1 MLHLEILNHF
11 TNPNRKAGKEM
22 SEEAKETVAEA
33 KKESS
38 GAGKAIASVFAQI
51 VTCAVCIV
59 VGWFVKDN
67 WPEEKADAGAN
78 PMAAM
83 AGMAQ
88 TVAVT
93 NAQMRAYNRPEK
105 FVAHAEPV
113 QEVDLLPQVDGYIV
127 ELKFKE
133 GDTVKAGDLLYV
145 LDDER
150 YQAVVNQRKADLEA
164 AEAEARRAKRYYDRM
179 QNADERGITQ
189 LERDNAEAA
198 SESAAAAVLQ
208 AKANLVVAEYD
219 LKKAKVFAPI
229 SGQIGKSSA
238 HVGDYVAPSKGALAH
253 IVQIDPMRVS
263 FPLTDRAYIAW
274 REAQKKGIYEKFRL
288 RLTLADGSEYDHQ
301 GEWAFDDNEM
311 SASTA
316 TIQMRLSFPN
326 PDRLLIPNSYVTLL
340 ADYQEPPMYPSVP
353 QSAIFDLPGG
363 NVGVWVVKDDG
374 TVESRAVTTRD
385 AYLGWN
391 PIIEGLAE
399 GEKVVISGVAKLQN
413 GMKVVDVPPTLNEDI
428 DPNFKPSVED

>member
-1 MLHLEILNHF
+1 M
-11 TNPNRKAGKEM
+11 TNGNNDGK
-22 SEEAKETVAEA
+22 SAV
-33 KKESS
+33 
-38 GAGKAIASVFAQI
+38 GSVIGTI
-51 VTCAVCIV
+51 VLAVVCIV
-59 VGWFVKDN
+59 GGWIARELF
-67 WPEEKADAGAN
+67 PEAKPAEN

-93 NAQMRAYNRPEK
+93 NAQMRAYNRPET

-113 QEVDLLPQVDGYIV
+113 QEVDLLPQVDGYIL
-127 ELKFKE
+127 EMKFKE

-150 YQAVVNQRKADLEA
+150 YRAVVNQRKADLEA
-164 AEAEARRAKRYYDRM
+164 AEAEARRAKRYYERM
-179 QNADERGITQ
+179 QNADARGITQ
-189 LERDNAEAA
+189 LERDNAEAQND
-198 SESAAAAVLQ
+198 SAAAAVLQ

-219 LKKAKVFAPI
+219 LKKAKVIAPI

-238 HVGDYVAPSKGALAH
+238 HVGDYVAPSKGALAR

-263 FPLTDRAYIAW
+263 FPMTDRAYIAW
-274 REAQKKGIYEKFRL
+274 REAQKRGEAEAMRL
-288 RLTLADGSEYDHQ
+288 RLKLADGSEYSERGSWD
-301 GEWAFDDNEM
+301 FDDNEM

-340 ADYQEPPMYPSVP
+340 ADLQNPPKYPSVP

-363 NVGVWVVKDDG
+363 GVGVWVVKDDG
-374 TVESRAVTTRD
+374 TVESRAVKTRD
-385 AYLGWN
+385 AYLGWC
-391 PIIEGLAE
+391 PMIEGLQE
-399 GEKVVISGVAKLQN
+399 GERVVISGVAKLQS
-413 GMKVVDVPPTLNEDI
+413 GMKVAEVAPTPNEDI
-428 DPNFKPSVED
+428 TPDFKPTVED